1 MSNMNL
7 VPVNRLKRNKMD
19 LSYKHLFSGDMGIL
33 YPVGWKYCI
42 PGDKVR
48 CGSNVF
54 LRMMPMVAPILTN
67 VRVKTRTFFMPFTA
81 MKGPD
86 EDFNF
91 QDFYK
96 QGRDGK
102 DNTMKIP
109 KWFPTSTAN
118 GSLWNFLVGPDVQLA
133 ALDVEHHP
141 DKFLLWMYN
150 YVINHYFISPDIEEP
165 RDLEDETLF
174 RVNWRKDYFGGCTL
188 QQQRGVSPTLPTQ
201 VSYLGTDD
209 EYHRVYMREL
219 LASNDGY
226 PAGNATLASSVRMP
240 LRSIEGV
247 NYAIPHDVGYMQD
260 GWTQVRKIGTLV
272 TGDSHY
278 SSGQSASTQVQPK
291 DGMQPLVTTPVSV
304 NDLRLAFAVQRYLE
318 TNNRAGSRYVDQL
331 KVRFGIA
338 PRDENLLEP
347 QFIGGSTTPIIISEV
362 LQTSESN
369 ETPQGNMAG
378 HGITIDRSYAGS
390 YTCKDFGIVM
400 TLMYVVPDVGYV
412 SQGIDR
418 QLLTNT
424 YLDLYSPELA
434 NLGDMPVQ
442 EVELYAQDTAA
453 KNSVTFGFRGVWD
466 WMRFSRNRVSGKLAA
481 DLSFWHLAREF
492 DTAPNLNTDFIKCNP
507 KKDFLAVPSEDTF
520 ICEFLNIYKF
530 RRPIPKFAIPRM

>member
-1 MSNMNL
+1 MANMNL
-7 VPVNRLKRNKMD
+7 VPVNMLKRNKMD

-48 CGSNVF
+48 CGSNIF

-67 VRVKTRTFFMPFTA
+67 VRVKTRTFFMPLTA

-86 EDFNF
+86 DDFNF
-91 QDFYK
+91 QEFYK

-109 KWFPTSTAN
+109 KWFPVSTAN
-118 GSLWNFLVGPDVQLA
+118 GSLWNFMVGPDVQMA
-133 ALDVEHHP
+133 VSDVTHHP
-141 DKFLLWMYN
+141 DRFLLWMYN
-150 YVINHYFISPDIEEP
+150 YVINHFFISPDIEEL
-165 RDLEDETLF
+165 RNLEDESLF

-188 QQQRGVSPTLPTQ
+188 QQQRGVSPTLPTN
-201 VSYLGTDD
+201 VSYLGSDQN
-209 EYHRVYMREL
+209 YHSVMMSKVFTQGSGTVSSSFL
-219 LASNDGY
+219 QASN
-226 PAGNATLASSVRMP
+226 GNALEG
-240 LRSIEGV
+240 SIAHRGIQTV
-247 NYAIPHDVGYMQD
+247 AIGENTD
-260 GWTQVRKIGTLV
+260 GGQYNP
-272 TGDSHY
+272 DSDL
-278 SSGQSASTQVQPK
+278 T
-291 DGMQPLVTTPVSV
+291 PLVTTPVSV

-362 LQTSESN
+362 LQTSETGD
-369 ETPQGNMAG
+369 TPQGNMSG

-400 TLMYVVPDVGYV
+400 TMMYVVPDVEYV

-442 EVELYAQDTAA
+442 EVELFAQDTEE

-466 WMRFSRNRVSGKLAA
+466 WMRFSRNRVSGKLAN

-520 ICEFLNIYKF
+520 VCEFLNIYKF
-530 RRPIPKFAIPRM
+530 RRPIPKFAVPRM

>member
-118 GSLWNFLVGPDVQLA
+118 GSLWNFLIGPDVELA
-133 ALDVEHHP
+133 SADVEHHP
-141 DKFLLWMYN
+141 DKFLLWLYN
-150 YVINHYFISPDIEEP
+150 YIVNHYFISPDIEEP

-209 EYHRVYMREL
+209 EYHQAYMSSL
-219 LASNDGY
+219 YSSISGAADV
-226 PAGNATLASSVRMP
+226 AGNVLHNESPAHAGTYVTYTQNAIIRGNPLYKATAKNPTVVGTGNEP
-240 LRSIEGV
+240 LRAV
-247 NYAIPHDVGYMQD
+247 
-260 GWTQVRKIGTLV
+260 V
-272 TGDSHY
+272 TNSP
-278 SSGQSASTQVQPK
+278 AVLPK
-291 DGMQPLVTTPVSV
+291 DGLEPLVTTPVSV

-400 TLMYVVPDVGYV
+400 TMMYVVPDVEYV

-418 QLLTNT
+418 QLLTNS

-492 DTAPNLNTDFIKCNP
+492 NTAPNLNTDFIKCNP
-507 KKDFLAVPSEDTF
+507 KKDFLAVPTEDTF